1 MDFRYPNI
9 TATTEAGQLEQL
21 KTYLFQLTNQL
32 NYAIK
37 TTEDT
42 DTSITPLQASSGGE
56 QGVSKEDKEKAD
68 TFYAIKDFIINSAD
82 IIEAYSEEITKRLKG
97 VYVAESDFG
106 TYKEETDAVIQA
118 NSTNITTAFSKTE
131 TIESYLDFNEGNKP
145 VKDADG
151 NVEPISEFRKNDF
164 YLKTGWLYNDGSKEV
179 GGIEIGQMT
188 NRNGTVTDVSFARF
202 TPERLSFYDSNGVE
216 LAYFGNLKL
225 NITNARIEQVLELNK
240 YKIDT
245 SNGIAFKWI
254 G

>member
-9 TATTEAGQLEQL
+9 TATTEAGQLEQM

-37 TTEDT
+37 ATEDT
-42 DTSITPLQASSGGE
+42 DTSVTSLQASSGGE
-56 QGVSKEDKEKAD
+56 QGVSKEDKAKAD

-82 IIEAYSEEITKRLKG
+82 IIDAYSEEITERLKG

-118 NSTNITTAFSKTE
+118 NSSNITTAFSKTE
-131 TIESYLDFNEGNKP
+131 TIESYLDFGDDKNPKKG
-145 VKDADG
+145 ADG
-151 NVEPISEFRKNDF
+151 NIEPISEFRKNNF
-164 YLKTGWLYNDGSKEV
+164 YLKTGWLYNDGTKDV

-188 NRNGTVTDVSFARF
+188 NKNGEVTDVSFARF

-216 LAYFGNLKL
+216 LAYFGNFKL
-225 NITNARIEQVLELNK
+225 NITYARITEALELNK
-240 YKIDT
+240 
-245 SNGIAFKWI
+245 
-254 G
+254 